1 MALSP
6 MTPVPITWQNCLVD
20 LQPTSQ
26 FGADHD
32 TAMINTT
39 MQLSSPSAEEV
50 VFVLPTAEEPE
61 QAPMMRVIADAP
73 LEAHEFEETSFDDVE
88 ADLAEAFEKA
98 QEADRALWELVK
110 QHASGGVSRTK
121 VKIKQG
127 DQLVWFFY
135 PQKVPRL
142 DDGSYEFRVLAPL
155 ASFVLATGGSLS
167 FAVGL
172 PRIHGRA
179 ISLQQAVAE
188 NPPGTSVGDL
198 SERPVLGQRQFVAHF
213 LQNDPLYRV
222 RYTYA

>member
-6 MTPVPITWQNCLVD
+6 LTPVPITWQNCLVD

-39 MQLSSPSAEEV
+39 IQLSSPSSEEI
-50 VFVLPTAEEPE
+50 VFVLPTAEESE
-61 QAPMMRVIADAP
+61 QAPVMRIIADEP
-73 LEAHEFEETSFDDVE
+73 QEPHEFEPTSFDEVE
-88 ADLAEAFEKA
+88 AELSEAFKKA

-110 QHASGGVSRTK
+110 AQAAGGVTKTK

-127 DQLVWFFY
+127 EQLVRFFY

-167 FAVGL
+167 FAVAL
-172 PRIHGRA
+172 PRIHGRT

-188 NPPGTSVGDL
+188 NPPGTSIGDL
-198 SERPVLGQRQFVAHF
+198 SERPVLAQRQFVAHF
-213 LQNDPLYRV
+213 LQNDPLYRI
-222 RYTYA
+222 RYTYG